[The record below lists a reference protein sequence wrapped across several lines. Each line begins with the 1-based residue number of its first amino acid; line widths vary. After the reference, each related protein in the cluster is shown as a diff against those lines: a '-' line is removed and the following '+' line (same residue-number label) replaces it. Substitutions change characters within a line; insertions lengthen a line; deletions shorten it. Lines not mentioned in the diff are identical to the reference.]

1 MKALNSLNFPKKM
14 KETKM
19 REEGGRG
26 SYFVL
31 ENQNHSCV
39 FLVLIR
45 KQQLPRGKGIWLEKK
60 EGN

>member
-1 MKALNSLNFPKKM
+1 MKKASRCMKALNSLNFPKKM

-31 ENQNHSCV
+31 Q
-39 FLVLIR
+39 
-45 KQQLPRGKGIWLEKK
+45 KQFMSPKTLNYE
-60 EGN
+60 

>member
-1 MKALNSLNFPKKM
+1 MKAASRCMKALNSLNFPKKM

-31 ENQNHSCV
+31 ENQKSLLF
-39 FLVLIR
+39 FLFLIR
-45 KQQLPRGKGIWLEKK
+45 KQQLPRGKGI
-60 EGN
+60 

>member
-31 ENQNHSCV
+31 Q
-39 FLVLIR
+39 
-45 KQQLPRGKGIWLEKK
+45 KQFMSPKTLNYE
-60 EGN
+60 